1 MIRPDPVSL
10 YEAILLSLDMQIANG
25 FVSESDGQGGSRP
38 ATIRGKRMVVP
49 IREILET
56 ADWSKVQAFHPLC
69 ENAEGAPS
77 AVLKN
82 LTARINLKLNA
93 RLAGLLLDLAGLAAD
108 PSRHGTLS
116 PQQTSFLSK
125 LPDINEK
132 TIDKLGK
139 IITAMDSVDV
149 NTRRLVNVYLKRGG
163 NVNGKGYCR
172 TAIVAF
178 PIMDEFQRADATV
191 WEQDVGKQRKHAIH
205 TLLTKVLNLD
215 ALEANYYSTG
225 SDSTM
230 APFFDAIIRT
240 YLKIQGRI
248 NEVVELFRGAL
259 PNPEF
264 SEAMHLDNVK
274 ELMKDLAVYKGLL
287 PVLAGNDRDEDKKP
301 QETAQPTAPLPTL
314 GGTRSAPA
322 ETEGRRF
329 PAGIHVPNG
338 SVVAPAPVVP
348 PVVSGRVA
356 TPDEEMRAWVEMQNR
371 KNTMAVRPSY
381 HAAMTPAVAVMRGV
395 NPQQGPLG
403 GGFPTTTSGA
413 VPAAAP
419 YGRPYQV
426 QQQQPQYPQ
435 TVPYNQGTIPGQ
447 RVML

>member
-10 YEAILLSLDMQIANG
+10 YEFILLSLDMQISNG
-25 FVSESDGQGGSRP
+25 FVSELDDQGGTRP
-38 ATIRGKRMVVP
+38 ATVRGKRMVIP
-49 IREILET
+49 IREILES

-108 PSRHGTLS
+108 SSRHGTLS

-125 LPDINEK
+125 LPDINDK

-139 IITAMDSVDV
+139 IITAMDSVDL

-163 NVNGKGYCR
+163 NINGKGYCR

-178 PIMDEFQRADATV
+178 PIMEEFQRTDATV

-215 ALEANYYSTG
+215 TVEVNYYSTG

-230 APFFDAIIRT
+230 APFFDAIVKT

-248 NEVVELFRGAL
+248 NEIVTVFRDAL
-259 PNPEF
+259 PDPEF
-264 SEAMHLDNVK
+264 SHAKWMQEIQ
-274 ELMKDLAVYKGLL
+274 ELMQDLAIYKGLL
-287 PVLAGNDRDEDKKP
+287 PVLTGNDRDEEKKP
-301 QETAQPTAPLPTL
+301 QEQPAAPGVPVIP
-314 GGTRSAPA
+314 GVRNNQADA
-322 ETEGRRF
+322 EARRF

-338 SVVAPAPVVP
+338 RVAPVVP
-348 PVVSGRVA
+348 AVPSVVAERTA

-371 KNTMAVRPSY
+371 KNSMAVRPAY
-381 HAAMTPAVAVMRGV
+381 NANVTPAVAVMRGAV
-395 NPQQGPLG
+395 PQVTG
-403 GGFPTTTSGA
+403 GGFPTTTSG
-413 VPAAAP
+413 PAPVAS
-419 YGRPYQV
+419 YGRPY
-426 QQQQPQYPQ
+426 QQQPQYPQ
-435 TVPYNQGTIPGQ
+435 TQAPSYGQAPMYGQ
-447 RVML
+447 RVLL